1 MTAFRPAGGK
11 SGNDVEN
18 ERVFA
23 DKAVESM
30 VKELLW
36 QDEETVVSSSMEQ
49 GMQSV
54 SGHEFPESKDMNFE
68 KRDSLIA
75 DDGVQESRNAKC
87 NDTEYSNTEYKETEY
102 NNTEKNETY
111 FSAVYQSNQS
121 CQSYPAGRWN
131 GRDSDADKNRKTDSM
146 EEKIDAYRET
156 IRENISYSCFR
167 FPETENV
174 DELVEL
180 MVDAMMVP
188 DRLTIRI
195 AGMEKPASVVKN
207 RFMKLMYPHI
217 EYVLECLNKYTGK
230 IRNIKAYLLTTLYN
244 SSLTINS
251 YFRAEVSH
259 NLYGYGC

>member
-1 MTAFRPAGGK
+1 M
-11 SGNDVEN
+11 
-18 ERVFA
+18 
-23 DKAVESM
+23 
-30 VKELLW
+30 
-36 QDEETVVSSSMEQ
+36 
-49 GMQSV
+49 
-54 SGHEFPESKDMNFE
+54 
-68 KRDSLIA
+68 
-75 DDGVQESRNAKC
+75 
-87 NDTEYSNTEYKETEY
+87 
-102 NNTEKNETY
+102 
-111 FSAVYQSNQS
+111 
-121 CQSYPAGRWN
+121 
-131 GRDSDADKNRKTDSM
+131 
-146 EEKIDAYRET
+146 
-156 IRENISYSCFR
+156 
-167 FPETENV
+167 